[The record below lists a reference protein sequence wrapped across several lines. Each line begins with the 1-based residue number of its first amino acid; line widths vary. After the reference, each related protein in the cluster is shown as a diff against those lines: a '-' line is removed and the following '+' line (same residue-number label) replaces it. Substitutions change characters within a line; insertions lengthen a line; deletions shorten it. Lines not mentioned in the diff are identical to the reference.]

1 MKIRSRYLSL
11 LLSFVLLF
19 LPAGAE
25 PDTVPGY
32 NNTTV
37 EPGWNETQNASYYY
51 FDSDSIPGC
60 VAAGTVDGYGEVI
73 SAEGLVEEIVFLT
86 DSPEAELSP
95 VWTPDGNYIMYT
107 VRNES
112 GNFYS
117 YQMRA
122 NGSEI
127 EQTDIVERN
136 FTGFSDIN
144 LNGTELL
151 LTKSIDSQSGLYL
164 VSLEDGTVI
173 TVADDPDKAEGWGS
187 WCRLGRKI
195 VYTQESANS
204 SSQLWIVDRE
214 GSNKTRLG
222 DSRNVGV
229 GKDWCP
235 LGLRI
240 LYSAKDSKEKDDLW
254 LIDLYGTNQ
263 TRLTDTPYGEWN
275 PSFSPDGKKVV
286 YVSDEEG
293 KPEIWIRNIEG
304 NYRAKLTN
312 NIGTFLDSNPK
323 WSPDGLKIVFT
334 LHDLQNNTN
343 NSNDSIVHDFN
354 TTLIDYPNHSVFSNN
369 STLTDY
375 ANNSAYSNNSAI
387 YSSNNSII
395 NGSDIALIKLAP
407 AFAVSPLPMISS
419 VKFDYI
425 SEVSKDG
432 AANISVTVKNEGRKA
447 GEGNVSISFPDGE
460 RIKSVEGTGSS
471 AKIYSM
477 GDLIQGKNGEIS
489 AQYPFVELVE
499 YGWGR
504 EQEETLN
511 ITVVPNNG
519 TEEIVFLVRTALK
532 NDLTGTYSSNPLYS
546 ENFDQQGV
554 EVYIYSMNI
563 SQA

>member
-1 MKIRSRYLSL
+1 MKIKSRCLSL

-25 PDTVPGY
+25 PDTVLGY
-32 NNTTV
+32 NNTTL

-51 FDSDSIPGC
+51 FDSDSVPGC
-60 VAAGTVDGYGEVI
+60 VVAEGINIYGEVI
-73 SAEGLVEEIVFLT
+73 SADGLVEEISFLT
-86 DSPEAELSP
+86 DSPEAELFP

-127 EQTDIVERN
+127 EQTGIVEKN
-136 FTGFSDIN
+136 LPGFSDIN

-151 LTKSIDSQSGLYL
+151 LTKSIDSQPGLYL
-164 VSLEDGTVI
+164 VSLENGTV
-173 TVADDPDKAEGWGS
+173 VRAADDPDKAEGWGA

-204 SSQLWIVDRE
+204 TAQLWIIDRD
-214 GSNKTRLG
+214 GSNKIRLG
-222 DSRNVGV
+222 NSENVGI

-235 LGLRI
+235 LGLRV

-254 LIDLYGTNQ
+254 VIDWYGTNQ
-263 TRLTDTPYGEWN
+263 NRLTDTPYGEWN
-275 PSFSPDGKKVV
+275 PSFSPDGKKIV
-286 YVSDEEG
+286 YVSDEGG

-304 NYRAKLTN
+304 NYRARLTN
-312 NIGTFLDSNPK
+312 NIGILDSNPK

-334 LHDLQNNTN
+334 AHNLPNY
-343 NSNDSIVHDFN
+343 SNDSIIDDFN
-354 TTLIDYPNHSVFSNN
+354 NTSISYSN
-369 STLTDY
+369 S
-375 ANNSAYSNNSAI
+375 SAYSNNSVLYSTNNSVI
-387 YSSNNSII
+387 YSSNNSVI

-407 AFAVSPLPMISS
+407 EFAVSPLPKITGI
-419 VKFDYI
+419 KFDYI
-425 SEVSKDG
+425 SEISREG

-447 GEGNVSISFPDGE
+447 AEGNISISFPDGE

-471 AKIYSM
+471 VKIYSM
-477 GDLIQGKNGEIS
+477 GDMIQGKNGELPVH
-489 AQYPFVELVE
+489 YPLVELVE
-499 YGWGR
+499 YGWSR

-511 ITVVPNNG
+511 ITVTPNNE
-519 TEEIVFLVRTALK
+519 TEEIVFLVRSALK
-532 NDLTGTYSSNPLYS
+532 NDLTGAYSSDPLLS
-546 ENFDQQGV
+546 ENIDQQGV
-554 EVYIYSMNI
+554 EVYRYSMNI
-563 SQA
+563 SQT